1 MKKRMDFL
9 PNKMNKYSIRR
20 FTVATLVFGI
30 GNNEAHASE
39 KTNTEESTQSNED
52 TASQDSVKQKSDV
65 QTSEQAT
72 NNNVNPEQ
80 VDVTNEAN
88 TSEESTTEEAPKA
101 DTTKEESATEGA
113 PKADTTKEESATEEA
128 PKADTTKEAP
138 ATEEEPKADTTKEAP
153 ATAEEPKAD
162 TTKEAPTTE
171 EEPKADTTKEA
182 PVTTEEQTPKTTTD
196 QAPESN
202 QTDSQETTTKQSS
215 QPTTQSQKSPQAT
228 TTQEFDTVV
237 NDVQNAETTEDK
249 QEALTNYI
257 ADTNNT
263 SKEDAK
269 AQVENLDLDYNHLD
283 ETILLSALAQDYSN
297 KKDSTTTYATPRS
310 TTSTPKPVNRLGIKK
325 LAAVRQGTNVNDKV
339 HFSNIDIA
347 IDRGHTNPQ
356 TGQKEFWATS
366 SDVLKLKSDYTIDD
380 DVHEGDQM
388 TFQYGKY
395 FRPGSVSLP
404 STQQNLYDAN
414 GGLVAKGIYDSN
426 TNSTTYTFTNY
437 VDQYNNIKGSFE
449 QITFAKRE
457 NATTDKTAYPMQVT
471 LGNQS
476 YSKDI
481 TVDYGNKKN
490 APIITSTNYIE
501 NGTLALSLIHI

>member
-9 PNKMNKYSIRR
+9 PNKLNKYSIRR
-20 FTVATLVFGI
+20 FTVGTASILVGATLVFGI

-39 KTNTEESTQSNED
+39 KTSTEESTQSNED
-52 TASQDSVKQKSDV
+52 TASQDSVKQKGDV
-65 QTSEQAT
+65 QTNEQAT
-72 NNNVNPEQ
+72 NNNVSPEQ

-88 TSEESTTEEAPKA
+88 TSEESTTEETPKA
-101 DTTKEESATEGA
+101 E
-113 PKADTTKEESATEEA
+113 
-128 PKADTTKEAP
+128 TTKEAP
-138 ATEEEPKADTTKEAP
+138 T
-153 ATAEEPKAD
+153 TAEEPKAD
-162 TTKEAPTTE
+162 TTKEKT
-171 EEPKADTTKEA
+171 TTKEE
-182 PVTTEEQTPKTTTD
+182 PTTAEEP
-196 QAPESN
+196 
-202 QTDSQETTTKQSS
+202 TTK
-215 QPTTQSQKSPQAT
+215 TQ
-228 TTQEFDTVV
+228 DVNTVV
-237 NDVQNAETTEDK
+237 NNVKKAKTTEDK

-263 SKEDAK
+263 SQKEAK

-283 ETILLSALAQDYSN
+283 EPTLLSALAQDYSN

-310 TTSTPKPVNRLGIKK
+310 TTSAPKPVNRLGVKK

-426 TNSTTYTFTNY
+426 TNSTTYTFITTLI
-437 VDQYNNIKGSFE
+437 NIIILKVVLNRLRLLNV
-449 QITFAKRE
+449 K
-457 NATTDKTAYPMQVT
+457 MQPLT
-471 LGNQS
+471 KQLIQC
-476 YSKDI
+476 K
-481 TVDYGNKKN
+481 
-490 APIITSTNYIE
+490 
-501 NGTLALSLIHI
+501 SL

>member
-1 MKKRMDFL
+1 ML
-9 PNKMNKYSIRR
+9 
-20 FTVATLVFGI
+20 VGATLVFGI

-39 KTNTEESTQSNED
+39 KTSTEESTQSNED
-52 TASQDSVKQKSDV
+52 TASQDSVKQKGDV
-65 QTSEQAT
+65 QTNEQAT

-88 TSEESTTEEAPKA
+88 TSEESTTEETPKA
-101 DTTKEESATEGA
+101 ETTKEAPTTAEE
-113 PKADTTKEESATEEA
+113 PKAE
-128 PKADTTKEAP
+128 TTKEAP
-138 ATEEEPKADTTKEAP
+138 ATAEEPKAETTKEAPATAEEPKAETTKEAP

-162 TTKEAPTTE
+162 TTKEKT
-171 EEPKADTTKEA
+171 TTKEE
-182 PVTTEEQTPKTTTD
+182 PTTAEEPTTKTTSEQTPESKQIDSKRTTSE
-196 QAPESN
+196 QA
-202 QTDSQETTTKQSS
+202 S
-215 QPTTQSQKSPQAT
+215 QPVAQSQNSAQSTK
-228 TTQEFDTVV
+228 TQDVNTVV
-237 NDVQNAETTEDK
+237 NNVKKAKTTEDK

-263 SKEDAK
+263 SQKEAK
-269 AQVENLDLDYNHLD
+269 AQVENLDLDYNHLN
-283 ETILLSALAQDYSN
+283 ETTLLSALAQDYSN

-310 TTSTPKPVNRLGIKK
+310 TTSAPKPVNRLGVKK

-426 TNSTTYTFTNY
+426 TNSTTYTFITTLI
-437 VDQYNNIKGSFE
+437 NIIILKVVLNRLRLLNV
-449 QITFAKRE
+449 K
-457 NATTDKTAYPMQVT
+457 MQPLT
-471 LGNQS
+471 KQLIQC
-476 YSKDI
+476 K
-481 TVDYGNKKN
+481 
-490 APIITSTNYIE
+490 
-501 NGTLALSLIHI
+501 SL

>member
-9 PNKMNKYSIRR
+9 PNKLNKYSIRR
-20 FTVATLVFGI
+20 FTVGTASILVGATLVFGI

-39 KTNTEESTQSNED
+39 KTSTEESTQSNED
-52 TASQDSVKQKSDV
+52 TASQDSVKQKGDV
-65 QTSEQAT
+65 QTNEQAT

-88 TSEESTTEEAPKA
+88 TSEESTTEETPKA
-101 DTTKEESATEGA
+101 E
-113 PKADTTKEESATEEA
+113 
-128 PKADTTKEAP
+128 TTKEAP
-138 ATEEEPKADTTKEAP
+138 TTAEEPKAETTKEAST
-153 ATAEEPKAD
+153 TAEEPKAD
-162 TTKEAPTTE
+162 TTKEKT
-171 EEPKADTTKEA
+171 TTKEE
-182 PVTTEEQTPKTTTD
+182 PTTAEEPTTKTTSEQTPESKQIDSKRTTSE
-196 QAPESN
+196 QA
-202 QTDSQETTTKQSS
+202 S
-215 QPTTQSQKSPQAT
+215 QPVAQSQNSAQSTK
-228 TTQEFDTVV
+228 TQDVNTVV
-237 NDVQNAETTEDK
+237 NNVKKAKTTEDK

-263 SKEDAK
+263 SQKEAK

-283 ETILLSALAQDYSN
+283 ETTLLSALAQDYSN

-310 TTSTPKPVNRLGIKK
+310 TTSAPKPVNRLGVKK

-426 TNSTTYTFTNY
+426 TNSTTYTFITTLI
-437 VDQYNNIKGSFE
+437 NIIILKVVLNRLRLLNV
-449 QITFAKRE
+449 K
-457 NATTDKTAYPMQVT
+457 MQPLT
-471 LGNQS
+471 KQLIQC
-476 YSKDI
+476 K
-481 TVDYGNKKN
+481 
-490 APIITSTNYIE
+490 
-501 NGTLALSLIHI
+501 SL

>member
-9 PNKMNKYSIRR
+9 PNKLNKYSIRR
-20 FTVATLVFGI
+20 FTVGTASILVGATLVFGI

-39 KTNTEESTQSNED
+39 KTSTEESTQSNED
-52 TASQDSVKQKSDV
+52 TASQDSVKQKGDV
-65 QTSEQAT
+65 QTNEQAT

-88 TSEESTTEEAPKA
+88 TSEESTTEETPKA
-101 DTTKEESATEGA
+101 E
-113 PKADTTKEESATEEA
+113 
-128 PKADTTKEAP
+128 
-138 ATEEEPKADTTKEAP
+138 
-153 ATAEEPKAD
+153 
-162 TTKEAPTTE
+162 TTKEAPTTA
-171 EEPKADTTKEA
+171 EEPKSDTTKEK
-182 PVTTEEQTPKTTTD
+182 TTTKEEPTTAEEPTTKTTSEQTPESKQIDSKRTTSE
-196 QAPESN
+196 QA
-202 QTDSQETTTKQSS
+202 S
-215 QPTTQSQKSPQAT
+215 QPVAQSQNSAQSTK
-228 TTQEFDTVV
+228 TQDVNTVV
-237 NDVQNAETTEDK
+237 NNVKKAKTTEDK

-263 SKEDAK
+263 SQKEAK

-283 ETILLSALAQDYSN
+283 ETTLLSALAQDYSN

-310 TTSTPKPVNRLGIKK
+310 TTSAPKPVNRLGVKK

-426 TNSTTYTFTNY
+426 TNSTTYTFITTLI
-437 VDQYNNIKGSFE
+437 NIIILKVVLNRLRLLNV
-449 QITFAKRE
+449 K
-457 NATTDKTAYPMQVT
+457 MQPLT
-471 LGNQS
+471 KQLIQC
-476 YSKDI
+476 K
-481 TVDYGNKKN
+481 
-490 APIITSTNYIE
+490 
-501 NGTLALSLIHI
+501 SL

>member
-9 PNKMNKYSIRR
+9 PNKLNKYSIRR
-20 FTVATLVFGI
+20 FTVGTASILVGATLVFGI

-39 KTNTEESTQSNED
+39 KTSTEESTQSNED
-52 TASQDSVKQKSDV
+52 TASQDSVKQKGDV
-65 QTSEQAT
+65 QTNEQAT

-88 TSEESTTEEAPKA
+88 TSEESTTEETPKA
-101 DTTKEESATEGA
+101 E
-113 PKADTTKEESATEEA
+113 
-128 PKADTTKEAP
+128 
-138 ATEEEPKADTTKEAP
+138 TTKEAP
-153 ATAEEPKAD
+153 ATAEEPKAE
-162 TTKEAPTTE
+162 TTKEAPTTA
-171 EEPKADTTKEA
+171 EEPKADTTKEK
-182 PVTTEEQTPKTTTD
+182 TTTKEEPTTAEEPTTKTTSEQTPESKQIDSKRTTSE
-196 QAPESN
+196 QA
-202 QTDSQETTTKQSS
+202 S
-215 QPTTQSQKSPQAT
+215 QPVAQSQNSAQSTK
-228 TTQEFDTVV
+228 TQDVNTVV
-237 NDVQNAETTEDK
+237 NNVKKAKTTEDK

-263 SKEDAK
+263 SQKEAK

-283 ETILLSALAQDYSN
+283 ETTLLSALAQDYSN

-310 TTSTPKPVNRLGIKK
+310 TTSAPKPVNRLGVKK

-426 TNSTTYTFTNY
+426 TNSTTYTFITTLI
-437 VDQYNNIKGSFE
+437 NIIILKVVLNRLRLLNV
-449 QITFAKRE
+449 K
-457 NATTDKTAYPMQVT
+457 MQPLT
-471 LGNQS
+471 KQLIQC
-476 YSKDI
+476 K
-481 TVDYGNKKN
+481 
-490 APIITSTNYIE
+490 
-501 NGTLALSLIHI
+501 SL

>member
-1 MKKRMDFL
+1 
-9 PNKMNKYSIRR
+9 
-20 FTVATLVFGI
+20 
-30 GNNEAHASE
+30 
-39 KTNTEESTQSNED
+39 
-52 TASQDSVKQKSDV
+52 
-65 QTSEQAT
+65 
-72 NNNVNPEQ
+72 
-80 VDVTNEAN
+80 
-88 TSEESTTEEAPKA
+88 
-101 DTTKEESATEGA
+101 
-113 PKADTTKEESATEEA
+113 
-128 PKADTTKEAP
+128 
-138 ATEEEPKADTTKEAP
+138 
-153 ATAEEPKAD
+153 PKAD

-237 NDVQNAETTEDK
+237 NDVQNAATTEDK

-366 SDVLKLKSDYTIDD
+366 RDVLKLKSDYTIDD

-395 FRPGSVSLP
+395 FR
-404 STQQNLYDAN
+404 
-414 GGLVAKGIYDSN
+414 
-426 TNSTTYTFTNY
+426 
-437 VDQYNNIKGSFE
+437 
-449 QITFAKRE
+449 
-457 NATTDKTAYPMQVT
+457 
-471 LGNQS
+471 
-476 YSKDI
+476 
-481 TVDYGNKKN
+481 
-490 APIITSTNYIE
+490 
-501 NGTLALSLIHI
+501 